1 MKADEP
7 PKTGDHTEPALQ
19 SPPRPRRQFGWPFWI
34 TLTLLLLLF
43 GVVAAP
49 RFVRSRTTVCHNACI
64 ANLKQIDGAVQQ
76 WALENKKSG
85 TSVVMV
91 SDVLYYLKGSIL
103 PVCPAGGSYYL
114 TTVSAV
120 PTCTQ
125 SAVGHSL

>member
-1 MKADEP
+1 MEQITPELAP
-7 PKTGDHTEPALQ
+7 RS
-19 SPPRPRRQFGWPFWI
+19 SPGPRRQFGWPFWI

-49 RFVRSRTTVCHNACI
+49 RFVRSRTTPCHNACI
-64 ANLKQIDGAVQQ
+64 ATLKQIDGAIQQ
-76 WALENKKSG
+76 WALENKKTG

-103 PVCPAGGSYYL
+103 PVCPANGTYVV
-114 TTVSAV
+114 TTVSSA

-125 SAVGHSL
+125 SAMGHSL